1 MVYQFTVCR
10 KCRISL
16 DLFDVRRVDEFW
28 QIKKRRHTIALSTR
42 KRTFFVCVC
51 LFNRSMM
58 NYTFPITD
66 NEFVKELIPQKHPF
80 VMVDGL
86 IAFSDQQI
94 TASFT
99 VNSDNILADSQEL
112 TASGLIEHMA
122 QTVAL
127 YTGFQYH
134 IKQKPAP
141 TGYIG
146 SIKSVEIIRLPEIG
160 QKVETSAEILQEFM
174 GVTLVDITSEI
185 DGEVIAKAQ
194 MKTVLA
200 K

>member
-1 MVYQFTVCR
+1 
-10 KCRISL
+10 
-16 DLFDVRRVDEFW
+16 
-28 QIKKRRHTIALSTR
+28 
-42 KRTFFVCVC
+42 
-51 LFNRSMM
+51 MM

-80 VMVDGL
+80 VMVDSL

-94 TASFT
+94 TASLT
-99 VNSDNILADSQEL
+99 VNTENILADSQEL

-146 SIKSVEIIRLPEIG
+146 SIKSVEILELPKIG

-174 GVTLVDITSEI
+174 GVTLVDIVSKI
-185 DGEVIAKAQ
+185 DQNIIARAQ

>member
-1 MVYQFTVCR
+1 
-10 KCRISL
+10 
-16 DLFDVRRVDEFW
+16 
-28 QIKKRRHTIALSTR
+28 
-42 KRTFFVCVC
+42 
-51 LFNRSMM
+51 M

-66 NEFVKELIPQKHPF
+66 TAFVQELIPQKSPF
-80 VMVDGL
+80 VMVDSL
-86 IAFSDQQI
+86 ISYSDEKI
-94 TASFT
+94 TASLT
-99 VNSDNILADSQEL
+99 IKTENILTDSEEF

-134 IKQKPAP
+134 IEQKQAP

-146 SIKSVEIIRLPEIG
+146 SIKSVEITRLPEIG

-174 GVTLVDITSEI
+174 GVTLVDIISKI
-185 DGEVIAKAQ
+185 DGEIIAKAQ

>member
-1 MVYQFTVCR
+1 
-10 KCRISL
+10 
-16 DLFDVRRVDEFW
+16 
-28 QIKKRRHTIALSTR
+28 
-42 KRTFFVCVC
+42 
-51 LFNRSMM
+51 M

-66 NEFVKELIPQKHPF
+66 ATFVQGLIPQKYPF
-80 VMVDGL
+80 VMVDSL
-86 IAFSDQQI
+86 IAYSDEKI
-94 TASFT
+94 TASLT
-99 VNSDNILADSQEL
+99 INETNILADSEVF

-134 IKQKPAP
+134 IQQKQAP

-146 SIKSVEIIRLPEIG
+146 SIKSVEITRLPEIG

>member
-1 MVYQFTVCR
+1 
-10 KCRISL
+10 
-16 DLFDVRRVDEFW
+16 
-28 QIKKRRHTIALSTR
+28 
-42 KRTFFVCVC
+42 
-51 LFNRSMM
+51 M

-66 NEFVKELIPQKHPF
+66 KNFVEELIPQKHPF
-80 VMVDGL
+80 VMVDSL
-86 IAFSDQQI
+86 VFYSDEKI
-94 TASFT
+94 TASLT
-99 VNSDNILADSQEL
+99 IKPENILTDSEGF

-127 YTGFQYH
+127 HTGFQYH
-134 IKQKPAP
+134 IQQKQAP

-146 SIKSVEIIRLPEIG
+146 SIKSVEILKLPLIG

-174 GVTLVDITSEI
+174 GVTLVDIISKI
-185 DGEVIAKAQ
+185 DGNIIAKAQ

>member
-1 MVYQFTVCR
+1 
-10 KCRISL
+10 
-16 DLFDVRRVDEFW
+16 
-28 QIKKRRHTIALSTR
+28 
-42 KRTFFVCVC
+42 
-51 LFNRSMM
+51 MM

-66 NEFVKELIPQKHPF
+66 ASFVQGLIPQKYPF
-80 VMVDGL
+80 VMVDSL
-86 IAFSDQQI
+86 IFYSDEKI
-94 TASFT
+94 TASLT
-99 VNSDNILADSQEL
+99 IKTENILTDSDGF

-134 IKQKPAP
+134 IQQKKAP

-146 SIKSVEIIRLPEIG
+146 SIKSVEITNLPEIG

-174 GVTLVDITSEI
+174 GVTLVDIVSKI
-185 DGEVIAKAQ
+185 DGNIIAKAQ

>member
-1 MVYQFTVCR
+1 
-10 KCRISL
+10 
-16 DLFDVRRVDEFW
+16 
-28 QIKKRRHTIALSTR
+28 
-42 KRTFFVCVC
+42 
-51 LFNRSMM
+51 MM

-66 NEFVKELIPQKHPF
+66 ASFVQGLIPQKHPF
-80 VMVDGL
+80 VMVDSL
-86 IAFSDQQI
+86 IFYSDEKI
-94 TASFT
+94 TASLT
-99 VNSDNILADSQEL
+99 IKTENILTDSDGF

-134 IKQKPAP
+134 IQQKPAP

-146 SIKSVEIIRLPEIG
+146 SIKSVEILKLPVIG
-160 QKVETSAEILQEFM
+160 QKIETSAEILQEFM
-174 GVTLVDITSEI
+174 GVTLVDITSKI
-185 DGEVIAKAQ
+185 DGNIIAKAQ

>member
-1 MVYQFTVCR
+1 
-10 KCRISL
+10 
-16 DLFDVRRVDEFW
+16 
-28 QIKKRRHTIALSTR
+28 
-42 KRTFFVCVC
+42 
-51 LFNRSMM
+51 M

-66 NEFVKELIPQKHPF
+66 ATFIQGLIPQKYPF
-80 VMVDGL
+80 VMVDSL
-86 IAFSDQQI
+86 ISYSDGKI
-94 TASFT
+94 TASLT
-99 VNSDNILADSQEL
+99 IKTENILTDSEEF

-134 IKQKPAP
+134 IEQKQAP

-146 SIKSVEIIRLPEIG
+146 SIKSVEITELPKIG

-174 GVTLVDITSEI
+174 GVTLVDIISKI
-185 DGEVIAKAQ
+185 DGNTIAKAQ

>member
-1 MVYQFTVCR
+1 
-10 KCRISL
+10 
-16 DLFDVRRVDEFW
+16 
-28 QIKKRRHTIALSTR
+28 
-42 KRTFFVCVC
+42 
-51 LFNRSMM
+51 M

-66 NEFVKELIPQKHPF
+66 ATFIQGLIPQKKPF
-80 VMVDGL
+80 VMVDSL
-86 IAFSDQQI
+86 ISYSDGKI
-94 TASFT
+94 TASLT
-99 VNSDNILADSQEL
+99 IKTENILTDSDEF

-134 IKQKPAP
+134 IEQKQAP

-146 SIKSVEIIRLPEIG
+146 SIKSVEITELPKIG

-174 GVTLVDITSEI
+174 GVTLVDIISKI
-185 DGEVIAKAQ
+185 DGEIIAKAQ